1 MEKSSLGTGLL
12 TLDVSGREERRDLF
26 IEDDAAYVNGS
37 EYGGANS
44 FGFDKNKGVDV
55 GANLTLA
62 DRKAVVS
69 AGGTLGRGILVLY
82 ALNCPQV
89 AVISLSKGIRVWEQ
103 GGQPSSR
110 RGDENSRLGGRAKDR
125 ETHFLGKRVLYFL
138 AYCN

>member
-1 MEKSSLGTGLL
+1 MVGVVDEMEKSSLGTGLL

-69 AGGTLGRGILVLY
+69 AGGTPGRGILVLY
-82 ALNCPQV
+82 ALNCSQV

-110 RGDENSRLGGRAKDR
+110 
-125 ETHFLGKRVLYFL
+125 
-138 AYCN
+138 